1 MFDPPPPKNSGMPK
15 YVDFHVIDPLHSEVH
30 ERLLNWARWVKVR
43 PELGW
48 KMAPFWKLIKK
59 ERGREELAI
68 REPCDI
74 LDAEMVEKIVRALPE
89 PNRTAIR
96 WWYVKADNPRKAAQA
111 LGLSLS
117 GLSDII
123 SQTRSLLS
131 RSLRGC

>member
-1 MFDPPPPKNSGMPK
+1 MFDTLSKNSDMQK
-15 YVDFHVIDPLHSEVH
+15 YVDFHVIDPLHSKVH

-43 PELGW
+43 PDLGW
-48 KMAPFWKLIKK
+48 KMAPFWRLIKK
-59 ERGREELAI
+59 ERVGEELAI
-68 REPCDI
+68 RETCDI
-74 LDAEMVEKIVRALPE
+74 LDAEMVEKAIRILPE

-96 WWYVKADNPRKAAQA
+96 WWYVKADNPKKAAQA

-131 RSLRGC
+131 RSLRGG

>member
-1 MFDPPPPKNSGMPK
+1 MFDPISKNSDMQK
-15 YVDFHVIDPLHSEVH
+15 YVDFHVIDPLHSKVH

-48 KMAPFWKLIKK
+48 KMAPFWRLIKK
-59 ERGREELAI
+59 ERVGEELII
-68 REPCDI
+68 RETCDI

-96 WWYVKADNPRKAAQA
+96 WWYVKADSPKKAARA

-131 RSLRGC
+131 RSLRDG

>member
-1 MFDPPPPKNSGMPK
+1 MFGPLSKSPNMQK

-74 LDAEMVEKIVRALPE
+74 LDAEMMEKIVRALPE